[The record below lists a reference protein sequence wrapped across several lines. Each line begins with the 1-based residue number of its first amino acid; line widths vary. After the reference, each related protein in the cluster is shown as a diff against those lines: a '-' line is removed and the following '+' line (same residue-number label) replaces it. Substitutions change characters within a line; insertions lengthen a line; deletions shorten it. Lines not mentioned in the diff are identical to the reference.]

1 MLNLLFIFY
10 FHFLFFKVFQL
21 IKLIYLQIAAIIHIS
36 IFDYYIFFHALDKFL
51 RSIIDKISA
60 NN

>member
-1 MLNLLFIFY
+1 M
-10 FHFLFFKVFQL
+10 
-21 IKLIYLQIAAIIHIS
+21 YLQIASIIHIS
-36 IFDYYIFFHALDKFL
+36 IFNYYIFFHKLDKFL